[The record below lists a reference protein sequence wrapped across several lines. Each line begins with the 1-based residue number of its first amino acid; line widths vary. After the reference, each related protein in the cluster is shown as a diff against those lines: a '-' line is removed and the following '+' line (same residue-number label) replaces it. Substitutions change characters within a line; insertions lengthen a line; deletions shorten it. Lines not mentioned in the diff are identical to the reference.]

1 MNKTEGASI
10 LRAMTADGS
19 ARIHVINSTDIVNE
33 AIKIHNTAPTATATL
48 GRLLT
53 ATSIIGCMLG
63 EKDDSVTITLGGDGP
78 AGRVIAVS
86 DYYGNV
92 RGYIQNPDVDL
103 PLKHNGKLDV
113 GGAVGKGLLTVI
125 KDMAGAEPYTGS
137 IPLVSGEIA
146 EDIAAYYAE
155 SEQIPT
161 LLALGVLVDVD
172 RTCRAAGGVLVQ
184 LLPFADGTVTEQLEK
199 NAASL
204 ANISTLL
211 DRGAT
216 TEDLAAIALSGI
228 EYDLFDEID
237 VSYRC
242 TCSRTRISEALHAIG
257 EKDLNEMLAEQVAE
271 GKPEELSVHCHFCGN
286 DYVFP
291 KEEIQ
296 SFFKKSKKS

>member
-1 MNKTEGASI
+1 MNKTEGSSI

-125 KDMAGAEPYTGS
+125 KDMAGAEPYMGS

-146 EDIAAYYAE
+146 EDIAEYYAT
-155 SEQIPT
+155 SEQVPT
-161 LLALGVLVDVD
+161 VCALGVLVDTD
-172 RTCRAAGGVLVQ
+172 LSCKSAGGVLIQ
-184 LLPFADGTVTEQLEK
+184 LLPFAAEETI
-199 NAASL
+199 AAIERNIPRL
-204 ANISTLL
+204 ANVSRLFEKGL
-211 DRGAT
+211 DNKQIA
-216 TEDLAAIALSGI
+216 DIALEGI
-228 EYDLFDEID
+228 DYDVFDELYVD
-237 VSYRC
+237 YKC
-242 TCSRTRISEALHAIG
+242 NCSRERVEKALVTLG
-257 EKDLNEMLAEQVAE
+257 EKDLYEMLEEQKAE
-271 GKPEELSVHCHFCGN
+271 GKADELEVCCRFCGR
-286 DYVFP
+286 
-291 KEEIQ
+291 KEI
-296 SFFKKSKKS
+296 FTRKDIDKIAKKSK

>member
-146 EDIAAYYAE
+146 EDIAEYYAT
-155 SEQIPT
+155 SEQVPT
-161 LLALGVLVDVD
+161 VCALGVLVDTD
-172 RTCRAAGGVLVQ
+172 LSCKSAGGVLIQ
-184 LLPFADGTVTEQLEK
+184 LLPFAAEETIAAIEK
-199 NAASL
+199 NIPRL
-204 ANISTLL
+204 ANVSRLFEKGL
-211 DRGAT
+211 DNKQIA
-216 TEDLAAIALSGI
+216 DIALEGI
-228 EYDLFDEID
+228 DYDVFDELYVD
-237 VSYRC
+237 YKC
-242 TCSRTRISEALHAIG
+242 NCSRERVEKALVTLG
-257 EKDLNEMLAEQVAE
+257 EKDLYEMLEEQKAE
-271 GKPEELSVHCHFCGN
+271 GKADELEVCCRFCGR
-286 DYVFP
+286 
-291 KEEIQ
+291 KEI
-296 SFFKKSKKS
+296 FTRKDIDKIAKKK

>member
-125 KDMAGAEPYTGS
+125 KDMAGADSYTGS

-146 EDIAAYYAE
+146 EDIAEYYAT
-155 SEQIPT
+155 SEQVPT
-161 LLALGVLVDVD
+161 VCALGVLVDTD
-172 RTCRAAGGVLVQ
+172 LSCKSAGGVLIQ
-184 LLPFADGTVTEQLEK
+184 LLPFAAEETI
-199 NAASL
+199 AAIERNIPRL
-204 ANISTLL
+204 ANVSRLFEKGL
-211 DRGAT
+211 DNKQIA
-216 TEDLAAIALSGI
+216 DIALEGI
-228 EYDLFDEID
+228 DYDVFDELYVD
-237 VSYRC
+237 YKC
-242 TCSRTRISEALHAIG
+242 NCSRERVEKALVTLG
-257 EKDLNEMLAEQVAE
+257 EKDLYEMLEEQKAE
-271 GKPEELSVHCHFCGN
+271 GKADELEVCCRFCGR
-286 DYVFP
+286 
-291 KEEIQ
+291 KEI
-296 SFFKKSKKS
+296 FTRKDIDKIAKKSK